1 MCPWSLALFISP
13 KEARTLVLRMVG
25 KGCSTHLFLKRS
37 MLESHGG
44 AVWGMEGILVFQQ
57 RGSITLLK
65 SHHEF
70 DLIRSNRSSPQG
82 HVYRMYSMSVFP
94 LKGTKISLKFL
105 INYTTNIH
113 SITIMLYLSFYSIII
128 IIIVTYFCFAG

>member
-1 MCPWSLALFISP
+1 MYPWSLALFISP

-25 KGCSTHLFLKRS
+25 RGCSTHLFLKRS

-70 DLIRSNRSSPQG
+70 DLIRILTSRSRLQNVQ
-82 HVYRMYSMSVFP
+82 HVSFP
-94 LKGTKISLKFL
+94 AKGDQ
-105 INYTTNIH
+105 NQP
-113 SITIMLYLSFYSIII
+113 
-128 IIIVTYFCFAG
+128 